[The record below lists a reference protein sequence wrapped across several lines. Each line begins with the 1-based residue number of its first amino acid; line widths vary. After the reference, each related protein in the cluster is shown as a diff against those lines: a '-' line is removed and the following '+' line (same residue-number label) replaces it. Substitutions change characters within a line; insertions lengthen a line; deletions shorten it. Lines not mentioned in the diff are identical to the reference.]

1 MEKSKLP
8 FVQHFYKLCEQ
19 PKWRL
24 KLLITIIVTILSAI
38 FGSLA
43 IDYNKMF
50 ENANMTDHQLD
61 QAKLLGQVGG
71 AVGSVFSAI
80 IGIVIT
86 FIVILLI
93 SKIMK
98 SDTSGK
104 SIFSAT
110 LSYTLVT
117 GIIGLIVIVIQW
129 ISGLSPMDYTITS
142 LNIFDKG
149 NKVLGAFNLQTFIG
163 AYIFVILLYATIKLS
178 KKTSIIFGIIYLIVF
193 IGFSLLGAS
202 LS

>member
-19 PKWRL
+19 PKCRL

-117 GIIGLIVIVIQW
+117 GIIGLIVIVIQQ
-129 ISGLSPMDYTITS
+129 L
-142 LNIFDKG
+142 
-149 NKVLGAFNLQTFIG
+149 
-163 AYIFVILLYATIKLS
+163 
-178 KKTSIIFGIIYLIVF
+178 
-193 IGFSLLGAS
+193 
-202 LS
+202 